1 MARPRKSE
9 RDAADSRLI
18 AALWTLLEQHHLSDI
33 TVGMVTDQARL
44 NRGTFY
50 YHFKSMDDLIDRA
63 IENEVLGNGSLMQN
77 VFSLIA
83 GVSTANHF
91 ETFVTQKANKISLL
105 IKQGGMDSFSVKI
118 KRLVFSTWK
127 AVLCD
132 NGNELAPNTR
142 LVIEYS
148 TSGIIGIIAY
158 GALYGSEQV
167 SPEFFLSFVK
177 NNSEFLVNQ
186 IAIAQGIP
194 YNAVLERVRATM
206 RLNQMNNR

>member
-33 TVGMVTDQARL
+33 TVGMVTDQAGL

-83 GVSTANHF
+83 GMSTANHF
-91 ETFVTQKANKISLL
+91 ETFVTQKTNKIALL

-132 NGNELAPNTR
+132 NGDELAPNTR

-206 RLNQMNNR
+206 RLNQMNSH